1 LVSKRILAFHRSNCE
16 AKLKVSLVQSIQI
29 EIMYFVYVFIL
40 YFSFFCKVYFLIKH
54 EYGTI
59 SFFWCICVALI
70 HFFLS
75 YFFDKEIRTH
85 NVDYGSGQANSQNM
99 HIGF

>member
-59 SFFWCICVALI
+59 SFFLVYLCCTYS
-70 HFFLS
+70 FFPKL
-75 YFFDKEIRTH
+75 FFDKEIRTH